1 MLKNNIL
8 AFLLHLILALITF
21 LLMAY
26 YYNSTDYLLWG
37 ITLLTCLC
45 YVAGGIFLKTFPSS
59 LKNLLSVSVIAFIG
73 FVLLGF
79 SYMIVERGGLSGGIG
94 WIFYYAYNPP
104 FFSLFLILI
113 EGGNLDD
120 HIPILLLLNSLPSLF
135 IWIGLEMKRGI
146 FNGRT

>member
-8 AFLLHLILALITF
+8 AFLLHLILAFITLF
-21 LLMAY
+21 LMV
-26 YYNSTDYLLWG
+26 YYNLRDYLLWG
-37 ITLLTCLC
+37 LTLLTCIC

-94 WIFYYAYNPP
+94 WIFYYAYNHP
-104 FFSLFLILI
+104 FFLIFLLLI
-113 EGGNLDD
+113 EDGDVGD
-120 HIPILLLLNSLPSLF
+120 HIPILLLLNLLPSLF

>member
-8 AFLLHLILALITF
+8 AFLLHLILTLITF
-21 LLMAY
+21 LLMV

-59 LKNLLSVSVIAFIG
+59 LKNLLSVSLIAFID

-79 SYMIVERGGLSGGIG
+79 TYMIVGRDSTMGIG
-94 WIFYYAYNPP
+94 WIFYYAYNFP
-104 FFSLFLILI
+104 FFLLFLNFAGDGEIGDYL
-113 EGGNLDD
+113 
-120 HIPILLLLNSLPSLF
+120 PILLLLNLLPSLF
-135 IWIGLEMKRGI
+135 IWIGLEMKRVI
-146 FNGRT
+146 YNR